1 MGGARSPPCRQMIA
15 GLVAAAAALLL
26 PLVYPSSFVLNV
38 GPQILIMGIFA
49 MSLNLLIGYAGMV
62 SFGHAAYFGVGA
74 YTLGILM
81 QKTSV
86 GLFPALGLAVVVA
99 ALAALVI
106 GFFCVRLGTIYFS
119 MLTLAFAQIVY
130 TIVIRWTALTGGDQ
144 GLIGGIAVPPIVLGP
159 VSLAVR
165 SPLTFYYLTLLA
177 AMVAFA
183 VAKVLVDSPWGLL
196 LRAVRDNAHRVGFL
210 GASERGLRLAVF
222 VAAGGFAGLAGAL
235 MALYVGGAYPDFVFW
250 TKSSEPIFMV
260 LIGGMNTLLGPLV
273 GAAVLVTLTAFI
285 TQYTSLWGLVLG
297 GILIAFTLFFKV
309 GILDFLVAAWR
320 RTAWGRP
327 PVAATSAAA
336 RASSGEA
343 P

>member
-1 MGGARSPPCRQMIA
+1 MIT
-15 GLVAAAAALLL
+15 GIVAAAVAALL
-26 PLVYPSSFVLNV
+26 PLVYPSSFLLNV
-38 GPQILIMGIFA
+38 GPQILVMGVFA

-74 YTLGILM
+74 YTLGILL
-81 QKTSV
+81 QRTSV
-86 GLFPALGLAVVVA
+86 GLFPALGLAVAAA
-99 ALAALVI
+99 ALAALII

-144 GLIGGIAVPPIVLGP
+144 GLIGGIPVPPIVLGP
-159 VSLAVR
+159 VRLNVR
-165 SPLTFYYLTLLA
+165 APLTFYYLSLLTA
-177 AMVAFA
+177 IVAFV

-250 TKSSEPIFMV
+250 TKSAEPIFMV
-260 LIGGMNTLLGPLV
+260 LVGGMNTLLGPLV

-285 TQYTSLWGLVLG
+285 TQYTNLWGLVLG
-297 GILIAFTLFFKV
+297 AILIAFTLFFKV
-309 GILDFLVAAWR
+309 GILDFVVGAWR
-320 RTAWGRP
+320 RTARGGDAP
-327 PVAATSAAA
+327 LTATGAAA
-336 RASSGEA
+336 GASPREA